1 VKTLALQ
8 SGDLVIGQA
17 GHKTITGLSKIRQDL
32 ALALGEELGN
42 DRFHPLWGSTLPK
55 YVGMPIVGD
64 TEMLVHS
71 EIARVINAY
80 ISVQQSEV
88 VNDSLAAA
96 RTRYSTADVVAQ
108 VTAINTSVSYD
119 TIRAQVTLRTVSQQD
134 VTINR
139 TLSL

>member
-17 GHKTITGLSKIRQDL
+17 GHKTITGLGKIRQDL

-42 DRFHPLWGSTLPK
+42 DRFHPQWGSTLPK
-55 YVGMPIVGD
+55 FVGMPIVGD
-64 TEMLVHS
+64 TEMLVRS
-71 EIARVINAY
+71 EIARVIQSY

-134 VTINR
+134 VSISR
-139 TLSL
+139 TLTL

>member
-17 GHKTITGLSKIRQDL
+17 GHKTITGLGKIRQDL

-42 DRFHPLWGSTLPK
+42 DRFHPQWGSTLPK
-55 YVGMPIVGD
+55 FVGVPIVGD
-64 TEMLVHS
+64 TEMLVRS
-71 EIARVINAY
+71 EIARVIQSY

-134 VTINR
+134 VSISR
-139 TLSL
+139 TLTL

>member
-1 VKTLALQ
+1 MKTLALQ

-17 GHKTITGLSKIRQDL
+17 GHKTITGLGKIRQDL

-42 DRFHPLWGSTLPK
+42 DRFHPQWGSTLPK
-55 YVGMPIVGD
+55 FVGVPIVGD
-64 TEMLVHS
+64 TEMLVRS
-71 EIARVINAY
+71 EIARVIQSY

-134 VTINR
+134 VSISR
-139 TLSL
+139 TLTL